1 MGLEWLSI
9 EKLQGHLWAKSDVLV
24 ISVLAQC
31 CFCLCLEMV
40 KEPSFV
46 LLCHSQTQPSLMV
59 MLYETVYV
67 TQGTLE
73 PHCGPGQ
80 PEPSA
85 IVHAC
90 TLTHTL
96 THSHMSG

>member
-40 KEPSFV
+40 KEPSFCLAV
-46 LLCHSQTQPSLMV
+46 SQSNTTFSDGDSL
-59 MLYETVYV
+59 
-67 TQGTLE
+67 
-73 PHCGPGQ
+73 
-80 PEPSA
+80 
-85 IVHAC
+85 
-90 TLTHTL
+90 
-96 THSHMSG
+96 